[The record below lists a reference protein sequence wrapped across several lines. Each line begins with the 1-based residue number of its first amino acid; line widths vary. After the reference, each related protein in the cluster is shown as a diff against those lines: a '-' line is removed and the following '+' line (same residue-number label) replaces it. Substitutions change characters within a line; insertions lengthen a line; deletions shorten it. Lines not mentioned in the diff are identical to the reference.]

1 MIKSLEDKNI
11 SVLQFDFVKSKE
23 MKDLITKEYYQTIRK
38 IQKTSLNAGNTIDVI
53 NARVVLII
61 KYMVGIVEW
70 RK

>member
-1 MIKSLEDKNI
+1 M

-61 KYMVGIVEW
+61 KFMVGIVEW

>member
-1 MIKSLEDKNI
+1 M
-11 SVLQFDFVKSKE
+11 SVLQFNSVKSKE
-23 MKDLITKEYYQTIRK
+23 MKDLITKEYYQTRK

-61 KYMVGIVEW
+61 KFMVGIVEW

>member
-1 MIKSLEDKNI
+1 M
-11 SVLQFDFVKSKE
+11 SVLQFNSVKSKE
-23 MKDLITKEYYQTIRK
+23 MKDLITKEYYQTRK